1 MTRQL
6 ELVDVLGT
14 IKSIR
19 LQLEQLEERLA
30 SPEVRKDPIQ
40 RRRELLESIYRHGN
54 SMDREDLLPRL
65 EAAGTDIRWV
75 GQQVKK
81 GYLTVIPVP
90 GSTPRYAVTQK
101 AVKDLR
107 LRTSDEEESLEWA
120 KLSEA
125 ALAEDWNSPED
136 AIYDEL

>member
-6 ELVDVLGT
+6 ELVDVLGI

-19 LQLEQLEERLA
+19 LQLEQLELRLS
-30 SPEVRKDPIQ
+30 SPDVPKDPIQ

-54 SMDREDLLPRL
+54 NIDREDLLPRL
-65 EAAGTDIRWV
+65 EAAGTNIRWV

-81 GYLTVIPVP
+81 GYLSVIPVP
-90 GSTPRYAVTQK
+90 GSAPRYAVTQK

-107 LRTSDEEESLEWA
+107 LRTSDEEESLELA

-125 ALAEDWNSPED
+125 AFAEDWNSPED
-136 AIYDEL
+136 SIYDNL